1 MNSLRN
7 YWFVNLLAMLL
18 LISCSS
24 LLLAQIELPEQGEY
38 DSRIAMIVGGYLEGA
53 HLTRRQIDDDMSKT
67 LLEGFVKRFDPN
79 KLYFT
84 KDDYQ
89 EFAEFE
95 TLLDDHV
102 HQGQLKAAYKIVGR
116 FLQRLGERTELVKQ
130 LLKGQ
135 FDFDIDEVLVTDPD
149 KIEYCVDDQEIRERW
164 RKRVKYEL
172 LVLEINGTEYQEAV
186 ERVSRRYQ
194 NNARLWR
201 QIDSHEILENF
212 LGSLARSFDPHTD
225 YMSKSTLEEFNI
237 QMRLQLNG
245 IGAELRQSDEYT
257 EVVRIL
263 PGGAAFADGRLKK
276 GDKIIG
282 VGQGEHG
289 EISDVVGMRIRN
301 VVRKIRGKPG
311 TTVRIEVLTGES
323 QERKIYNL
331 VRRTIKIEDHGARG
345 VVIEQGM
352 KEGGAPYKVGVVRL
366 DSFYVDSKAAA
377 NRKKDYAS
385 TTRDVR
391 RILEDFKS
399 EKVDGVLVDL
409 RRNGGGFLLEAIS
422 LTGLFIDR
430 GPVVQVKDFEGK
442 VTPYYDRDS
451 GVTYSGPLVV
461 LTSRLSASAAEIF
474 AAAIQDYNRGIVVGD
489 STTHGKGTVQN
500 LLDLAEAM
508 RLPPSTLG
516 ALKLTLQKFYRINGD
531 STQTRGVRSDIVL
544 PSLLDQLD
552 VGEEHLDRALAFDRV
567 VTAEFQPLEL
577 VNESIIKQ
585 LKDLSTERRSKDGE
599 FVEVED
605 EIAEFLGRKGRSFV
619 PLQKVK
625 LREELKQDKSED
637 MSEDEQGEV
646 SSERPVFERDFYSD
660 EVLLITQD
668 YIRLSD

>member
-1 MNSLRN
+1 
-7 YWFVNLLAMLL
+7 
-18 LISCSS
+18 
-24 LLLAQIELPEQGEY
+24 
-38 DSRIAMIVGGYLEGA
+38 
-53 HLTRRQIDDDMSKT
+53 
-67 LLEGFVKRFDPN
+67 
-79 KLYFT
+79 
-84 KDDYQ
+84 
-89 EFAEFE
+89 
-95 TLLDDHV
+95 
-102 HQGQLKAAYKIVGR
+102 
-116 FLQRLGERTELVKQ
+116 
-130 LLKGQ
+130 
-135 FDFDIDEVLVTDPD
+135 
-149 KIEYCVDDQEIRERW
+149 
-164 RKRVKYEL
+164 
-172 LVLEINGTEYQEAV
+172 
-186 ERVSRRYQ
+186 
-194 NNARLWR
+194 
-201 QIDSHEILENF
+201 
-212 LGSLARSFDPHTD
+212 
-225 YMSKSTLEEFNI
+225 
-237 QMRLQLNG
+237 
-245 IGAELRQSDEYT
+245 
-257 EVVRIL
+257 
-263 PGGAAFADGRLKK
+263 
-276 GDKIIG
+276 
-282 VGQGEHG
+282 
-289 EISDVVGMRIRN
+289 
-301 VVRKIRGKPG
+301 
-311 TTVRIEVLTGES
+311 
-323 QERKIYNL
+323 
-331 VRRTIKIEDHGARG
+331 
-345 VVIEQGM
+345 
-352 KEGGAPYKVGVVRL
+352 
-366 DSFYVDSKAAA
+366 
-377 NRKKDYAS
+377 
-385 TTRDVR
+385 
-391 RILEDFKS
+391 
-399 EKVDGVLVDL
+399 VDL

-516 ALKLTLQKFYRINGD
+516 ALKLTMQKFYRINGD

-637 MSEDEQGEV
+637 MSEGEQEEV